1 MLIYTL
7 SAALR
12 DLDQEDLVVFELSS
26 LISASSENDD
36 TLWYLSFPILVFWR
50 WERIE
55 FRGELRGGIAAQLDS
70 RQTLGLFQ
78 QNECQTFA
86 FC

>member
-1 MLIYTL
+1 MLISTL

-36 TLWYLSFPILVFWR
+36 TLWYLYISYISFL
-50 WERIE
+50 
-55 FRGELRGGIAAQLDS
+55 
-70 RQTLGLFQ
+70 TLG
-78 QNECQTFA
+78 A
-86 FC
+86 Y

>member
-12 DLDQEDLVVFELSS
+12 DLDQEDLVVFELST

-36 TLWYLSFPILVFWR
+36 TLVSIISHIRFL
-50 WERIE
+50 
-55 FRGELRGGIAAQLDS
+55 
-70 RQTLGLFQ
+70 TLG
-78 QNECQTFA
+78 A
-86 FC
+86 Y

>member
-12 DLDQEDLVVFELSS
+12 DLDQEDLVVFELST

-36 TLWYLSFPILVFWR
+36 TLWYLSFPIFVF
-50 WERIE
+50 
-55 FRGELRGGIAAQLDS
+55 
-70 RQTLGLFQ
+70 
-78 QNECQTFA
+78 
-86 FC
+86 